1 VANELLLRAR
11 LFWRSGKPIRELI
24 EMKDILTRW
33 PVVQQILTRGDGM
46 HADAASDRTRNLAP
60 KHHGAQVVRSVC
72 PYYAVGRSQLVYHK
86 DGKLISIEGDPES
99 HISRGRLCPKG
110 SDSHELLT
118 HADRET
124 RMNIAVHT
132 RREELDLEV
141 TSGELRLLLR
151 IEEKFQ
157 HFAEN
162 KIMKRIYC

>member
-1 VANELLLRAR
+1 LAVRETHKGINRNERYFDALASRATD
-11 LFWRSGKPIRELI
+11 LDAWRR
-24 EMKDILTRW
+24 
-33 PVVQQILTRGDGM
+33 
-46 HADAASDRTRNLAP
+46 HACR
-60 KHHGAQVVRSVC
+60 C
-72 PYYAVGRSQLVYHK
+72 SQLVYHK

-141 TSGELRLLLR
+141 TGGELRLLLR